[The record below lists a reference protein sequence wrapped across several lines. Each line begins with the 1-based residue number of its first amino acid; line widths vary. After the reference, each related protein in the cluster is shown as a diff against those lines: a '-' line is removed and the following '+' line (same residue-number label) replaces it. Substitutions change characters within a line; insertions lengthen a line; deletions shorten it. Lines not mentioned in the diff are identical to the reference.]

1 MALPWVLKNYLRIGG
16 GGRLTGPLT
25 LEGGESAEGVESSGS
40 TWIRYNSG
48 LQICWGWSGT
58 YSASNNT
65 SKTISYAKAF
75 TNLPQTYVTMSGGG
89 SGWANF
95 NVTTSTTATAITITT
110 WVNYGPDTTGTVGF
124 NWLAI
129 GFWK

>member
-1 MALPWVLKNYLRIGG
+1 M
-16 GGRLTGPLT
+16 
-25 LEGGESAEGVESSGS
+25 
-40 TWIRYNSG
+40 
-48 LQICWGWSGT
+48 CWGWTGG

-75 TNLPQTYVTMSGGG
+75 TNFPQTYATMSGGG
-89 SGWANF
+89 SNWALF
-95 NVTTSTTATAITITT
+95 NWTTSTTATAITITT
-110 WVNYGPDTTGTVGF
+110 WVNYGNDATALVGF

>member
-16 GGRLTGPLT
+16 GRLTGSLT
-25 LEGGESAEGVESSGS
+25 LDGGEAAEGVDSSGD
-40 TWIRYNSG
+40 TWIRYKSG
-48 LQICWGWSGT
+48 LQLCWSWTGT

-75 TNLPQTYVTMSGGG
+75 TNQPQTYVTMSSGG

-95 NVTTSTTATAITITT
+95 NVTTSTTATAITVTT
-110 WVNYGPDTTGTVGF
+110 WVNYGADTTGYVGF

>member
-1 MALPWVLKNYLRIGG
+1 MALPWILKNYLRIG

-40 TWIRYNSG
+40 TWIRFKSG
-48 LQICWGWSGT
+48 LQLCWGWTGK

-65 SKTISYAKAF
+65 TKTISYAKAF
-75 TNLPQTYVTMSGGG
+75 IYQPQTYATMSEGGD
-89 SGWANF
+89 GWAMF
-95 NVTTSTTATAITITT
+95 NWTAHATTTSLNIVT
-110 WVNYGPDTTGTVGF
+110 WVNYGPDATGYVGF